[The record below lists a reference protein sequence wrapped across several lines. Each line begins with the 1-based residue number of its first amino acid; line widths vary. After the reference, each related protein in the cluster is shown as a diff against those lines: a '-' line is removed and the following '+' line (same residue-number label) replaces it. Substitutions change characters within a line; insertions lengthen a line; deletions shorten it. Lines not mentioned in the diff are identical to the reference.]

1 MPRDLEAYEAW
12 LHDEGYQPSTI
23 AVSVR
28 LIGMVFN
35 NLDDH
40 PEYCEAHIRR
50 YLRFV
55 EKTRK
60 NPLGKKF
67 AGIMRLRGFE
77 AAADIRKHGNR
88 RKRLLHAGNW
98 VQLRSKLRRG
108 DDISKLLVA
117 YMQSP
122 YRISEFLKLR
132 ANEITENDV
141 RDKISRDWIRDKGGR
156 RPLHRLLCSTER
168 CAYSRMR
175 KRLQVVCGKMGLD
188 VDFDTLYK
196 SFQVLE
202 AA

>member
-1 MPRDLEAYEAW
+1 LEAYEAW
-12 LHDEGYQPSTI
+12 LNKEGYQPSTI

-28 LIGMVFN
+28 LIGMVFDN
-35 NLDDH
+35 VDGH
-40 PEYCEAHIRR
+40 PDYCEAHIRR

-60 NPLGKKF
+60 NPLGKRF
-67 AGIMRLRGFE
+67 TGIMRLRGFE

-88 RKRLLHAGNW
+88 SKKLLHAGNW
-98 VQLRSKLRRG
+98 MQLRAKLRRG
-108 DDISKLLVA
+108 DEISRLLVA

-122 YRISEFLKLR
+122 YRISDFLKLR
-132 ANEITENDV
+132 ANSVTSEDV

-156 RPLHRLLCSTER
+156 QPLYKLLCNTER

-175 KRLQVVCGKMGLD
+175 KRLQQTCKKMGLD
-188 VDFDTLYK
+188 ADFDTLYK